1 MADEL
6 TEQEAVRREKLA
18 KYEELGVDPFGQKFV
33 RSDTSESIKT
43 KFLGKTAE
51 ELEALQAYVSVAG
64 RLIAIRRM
72 GKASFVVI
80 QDKFGTIQCYLKK
93 DVVGEETYK
102 LFDLADLGDIVGA
115 YGRIMLTHTGEL
127 TIRVEKYTHL
137 TKALRPLPEKFHGLV
152 DPEERARR
160 RYVDLIVNDDAR
172 RIALARPKIIRS
184 IQNFLDTNGF
194 VEFETSVLQPTLGG
208 AAARPFVTH
217 HNTLDRDFYLRIA
230 TELPLKRLLVGGLE
244 RVYEIGRLFRNE
256 GMDTRHNPEFTTV
269 EIYQAFGDIEDMQ
282 HLCENLIRT
291 AAIQAA
297 GTTQLPWGDK
307 IIDVGAPFKKI
318 HMVDLIKEI
327 TGIDF
332 WKPMSFEEAAAL
344 AAQHDIHLEA
354 HENSVGYVINE
365 FFEKYGEQTCI
376 QPTFVFGHPIEIS
389 PLAKKSKDPRF
400 TERFE
405 LFISGSEYANAFTEL
420 NNPIDQRER
429 FNEQLK
435 AKALGDDEASEMDT
449 DFVEALE
456 YGMPP
461 AGGIGIGIDR
471 LIMLLT
477 NTPSIREVILFPCMR
492 DR

>member
-160 RYVDLIVNDDAR
+160 RYVDLIVNDDSR

-184 IQNFLDTNGF
+184 IQNFLDSNGF

-291 AAIQAA
+291 AALQAA
-297 GTTQLPWGDK
+297 GTTLLPWGDK
-307 IIDVGAPFKKI
+307 FIDVGAPFKKI